1 MVVTRQKKHRRNRG
15 ERTYHGAHRNWRGG
29 GNRGGRGQA
38 GGHKHKWS
46 YVVKYDKDRYGQ
58 HGFLKPSAEVNT
70 ISLSVLQEMLD
81 YFVEKKFATKEGS
94 VVKVDLAK
102 AGYQKVLG
110 NGKVKSAME
119 VQAAMFS
126 KSAEKKI
133 TESGGKAVKI

>member
-1 MVVTRQKKHRRNRG
+1 MVISTAKKHRKFRG
-15 ERTYHGAHRNWRGG
+15 RRTYHGAHRNWRGG
-29 GNRGGRGQA
+29 GNRGGRGNA

-58 HGFLKPSAEVNT
+58 HGFLKPKGTINT
-70 ISLSVLQEMLD
+70 INLSALENMLD

-94 VVKVDLAK
+94 VTKVDLKK

-110 NGKVKSAME
+110 NGKITKAVE

-133 TESGGKAVKI
+133 AESGGKAVKI